1 MNPELSDG
9 LRTVDSLD
17 FKWSGADTPGTQ
29 SRNNFDDFIGEM
41 GDLFGG
47 DQLTN
52 ADIHVIPTLNEAE
65 LTGTEVA
72 ISNGLGDT
80 ETWNFNSEQEAQNF
94 LTFFDSTVD
103 AFAV

>member
-1 MNPELSDG
+1 MNSESSDS
-9 LRTVDSLD
+9 LRTPDSLE
-17 FKWSGADTPGTQ
+17 FKWSGADTSGTQ
-29 SRNNFDDFIGEM
+29 TRNNFDDFIGEM

-52 ADIHVIPTLNEAE
+52 ADIHVIPTLNEAQ
-65 LTGTEVA
+65 LTGTQVA

-80 ETWNFNSEQEAQNF
+80 ETWDFNNEQEAQNF

-103 AFAV
+103 AFTV